1 MNHCI
6 THVKLIQSYT
16 PTILQ
21 QKFLR
26 LLKKHQ
32 AASLVERRHLS
43 LKEREQKREKGKA
56 RRTGGRR
63 TERRKG
69 RKRKKRWRT
78 REGSRGRMEGE
89 RSGGEERRGQTHEDV
104 GAAVATASVPVA
116 EPGFLQKG
124 TWSSETAAPHP
135 PPPPLKGLK
144 PLSHCRWLIAR
155 LGPWC

>member
-16 PTILQ
+16 PIILQ
-21 QKFLR
+21 QKFLRR

-32 AASLVERRHLS
+32 AASLVERRDLS
-43 LKEREQKREKGKA
+43 LKEKEQKREKGKA

-78 REGSRGRMEGE
+78 RKGSRGRMEGG

-104 GAAVATASVPVA
+104 GAAVAAVSVPIA
-116 EPGFLQKG
+116 EPSFLQKG
-124 TWSSETAAPHP
+124 SWSSKTTAPHP
-135 PPPPLKGLK
+135 PPPPHKGLK
-144 PLSHCRWLIAR
+144 SFSH
-155 LGPWC
+155 